1 MSNFR
6 KGVLAF
12 LFTVLGVGAALLG
25 YGWYQI
31 NQNQVLPNDEV
42 VVGIPAGY
50 GSEQI
55 IDLLL
60 DKGILANRFSS
71 LVYLYFS
78 PYRGRLQAGE
88 YVFDGSLN
96 VEGVFQKLADGQ
108 VRLYTFTV
116 PEGLRIDQMAVR
128 WEEAGFGSA
137 GDFLEA
143 TENALDDV
151 LEINPAAVSAEGYL
165 FPETYSF
172 PRNVSAQEG
181 VRAMLAGFRGAVGR
195 LEAVLDAGEWPLDL
209 NDTLT
214 LASLIESEAA
224 IPDERVVISSVF
236 HNRLNLGMKLD
247 CDPTVVYALIQGGAY
262 RGRLLRA
269 DLTLDSPYNTYV
281 YGGLPPGPIS
291 NPGFAS
297 LLAAL
302 QPEESDY
309 LFFVRA
315 EAGRHAFSRNI
326 SEHNRAVAAYRR
338 LQGQ

>member
-224 IPDERVVISSVF
+224 IPD
-236 HNRLNLGMKLD
+236 
-247 CDPTVVYALIQGGAY
+247 
-262 RGRLLRA
+262 
-269 DLTLDSPYNTYV
+269 
-281 YGGLPPGPIS
+281 
-291 NPGFAS
+291 
-297 LLAAL
+297 
-302 QPEESDY
+302 
-309 LFFVRA
+309 
-315 EAGRHAFSRNI
+315 
-326 SEHNRAVAAYRR
+326 
-338 LQGQ
+338 